1 MKLLYA
7 EDESAL
13 SEAVV
18 DYLTYH
24 KYIVDAVFDGATA
37 YNYAIS
43 GDCDGI
49 ILDIMYFST
58 VKYYSQLWSVL
69 STKVR
74 NFDLLHLSRSCCF
87 YRCTAT
93 PKTKCHFNKWWRER
107 TLFICID
114 AHIILYIKIAR
125 PESLSERREAPGF

>member
-74 NFDLLHLSRSCCF
+74 NFGLLHLSRSCCF
-87 YRCTAT
+87 YWYTAT
-93 PKTKCHFNKWWRER
+93 PKTKCHFNKWWKER
-107 TLFICID
+107 ALPICID
-114 AHIILYIKIAR
+114 AHIILYIKIVR
-125 PESLSERREAPGF
+125 PESLSERREASGF